1 MNEDW
6 EFPDLF
12 SFLRIDKIEELTKIR
27 IISIIL
33 ARKVTMN
40 ANHR

>member
-1 MNEDW
+1 MKIRK
-6 EFPDLF
+6 FPDLF

-33 ARKVTMN
+33 DRKVTIN